1 MYHYNLQEWL
11 LFFFIYCFLG
21 WCWESCYVSAK
32 KHQWVN
38 RGFMKGPFLPIYGF
52 GALSVLIATL
62 PVRPF
67 PVLVFIFG
75 MIGATA
81 LELVTGICMEKLFHV
96 RYWDYSNQKFNY
108 KGHICLTSSIAW
120 GAFSLAMIYGFHKP
134 IEKLVLSIPFVWLDI
149 LTTVL
154 TVIVAADFAI
164 SFKTAMELRAILDN
178 MERIK
183 DEMKRLQKRAEV
195 IEAFL
200 ADDFH
205 DAKENFKEE
214 MQERKDNLIEGL
226 QERKDNILEG
236 IQEHKDAIADE
247 MKERKDAFVEGV
259 SEYKDNFMEDWSLR
273 KEDAKAQLQ
282 EIRDKQKYYLEKKK
296 YSMSDNSAI
305 ANLLRRNP
313 SAVSGRHA
321 LAFKEYRDKLIE
333 SIKREVGELTKS
345 EEDAE
350 SAENK

>member
-32 KHQWVN
+32 KRQWVN

-67 PVLVFIFG
+67 PVLVYVFG

-96 RYWDYSNQKFNY
+96 RYWDYSNQKFNF

-164 SFKTAMELRAILDN
+164 SFKTAMELRAILDS

-214 MQERKDNLIEGL
+214 MQERKDNLMEGL
-226 QERKDNILEG
+226 QERKENILEE
-236 IQEHKDAIADE
+236 IQE
-247 MKERKDAFVEGV
+247 
-259 SEYKDNFMEDWSLR
+259 R
-273 KEDAKAQLQ
+273 KEDAKTQLQ
-282 EIRDKQKYYLEKKK
+282 EIREKQKYYLEKKK
-296 YSMSDNSAI
+296 YSMSDNTAI

-350 SAENK
+350 STENK

>member
-1 MYHYNLQEWL
+1 MKMYHYNLQEWL

-32 KHQWVN
+32 KRQWVN

-96 RYWDYSNQKFNY
+96 RYWDYSNQKFNF

-164 SFKTAMELRAILDN
+164 SFKTAMELRAILDS

-214 MQERKDNLIEGL
+214 MLERKDNLMEGL
-226 QERKDNILEG
+226 QERKENILEG
-236 IQEHKDAIADE
+236 IQE
-247 MKERKDAFVEGV
+247 
-259 SEYKDNFMEDWSLR
+259 R

-282 EIRDKQKYYLEKKK
+282 EIREKQKYYLEKKK
-296 YSMSDNSAI
+296 YSMSDNTAI

-350 SAENK
+350 SAENR

>member
-1 MYHYNLQEWL
+1 
-11 LFFFIYCFLG
+11 
-21 WCWESCYVSAK
+21 
-32 KHQWVN
+32 
-38 RGFMKGPFLPIYGF
+38 MKGPFLPIYGF

-67 PVLVFIFG
+67 PVLVFVFG

-96 RYWDYSNQKFNY
+96 RYWDYSNQKFNF

-164 SFKTAMELRAILDN
+164 SFKTAMELRAILDS

-214 MQERKDNLIEGL
+214 MLERKDNLMEGL
-226 QERKDNILEG
+226 QERKENILEG
-236 IQEHKDAIADE
+236 IQE
-247 MKERKDAFVEGV
+247 
-259 SEYKDNFMEDWSLR
+259 R

-282 EIRDKQKYYLEKKK
+282 EIREKQKYYLEKKK
-296 YSMSDNSAI
+296 YSMSDNTAI

-350 SAENK
+350 STENK

>member
-32 KHQWVN
+32 KRQWVN
-38 RGFMKGPFLPIYGF
+38 RGFMNGPFLPIYGF

-67 PVLVFIFG
+67 PVLVFVFG
-75 MIGATA
+75 MLGATA

-96 RYWDYSNQKFNY
+96 RYWDYSNQKFNF

-226 QERKDNILEG
+226 QERK
-236 IQEHKDAIADE
+236 
-247 MKERKDAFVEGV
+247 
-259 SEYKDNFMEDWSLR
+259 
-273 KEDAKAQLQ
+273 EDAKVQLQ

-333 SIKREVGELTKS
+333 NIKREVGELTKS

-350 SAENK
+350 SAENKWPDKK

>member
-1 MYHYNLQEWL
+1 
-11 LFFFIYCFLG
+11 
-21 WCWESCYVSAK
+21 
-32 KHQWVN
+32 
-38 RGFMKGPFLPIYGF
+38 MKGPFLPIYGF

-67 PVLVFIFG
+67 PVLVFVFG

-96 RYWDYSNQKFNY
+96 RYWDYSNQKFNF

-164 SFKTAMELRAILDN
+164 SFKTAMELRAILDS
-178 MERIK
+178 MEHIK

-214 MQERKDNLIEGL
+214 MQECKDNLIEGL
-226 QERKDNILEG
+226 QERKENILEG
-236 IQEHKDAIADE
+236 IQE
-247 MKERKDAFVEGV
+247 
-259 SEYKDNFMEDWSLR
+259 R
-273 KEDAKAQLQ
+273 KEDAKGQLQ
-282 EIRDKQKYYLEKKK
+282 EIREKQKYYLEKKK
-296 YSMSDNSAI
+296 YSMSDNTAI

-350 SAENK
+350 STENK

>member
-32 KHQWVN
+32 KRQWVN

-67 PVLVFIFG
+67 PVLVYVFG

-96 RYWDYSNQKFNY
+96 RYWDYSNQKFNF

-164 SFKTAMELRAILDN
+164 SFKTAMELRAILDS

-214 MQERKDNLIEGL
+214 MQERKDNLMEGL
-226 QERKDNILEG
+226 QERKENILEG
-236 IQEHKDAIADE
+236 IQE
-247 MKERKDAFVEGV
+247 
-259 SEYKDNFMEDWSLR
+259 R

-282 EIRDKQKYYLEKKK
+282 EIREKQKYYLEKKK
-296 YSMSDNSAI
+296 YSMSDNTAI

-350 SAENK
+350 STENK

>member
-32 KHQWVN
+32 KRQWVN

-67 PVLVFIFG
+67 PVLVFLFG

-96 RYWDYSNQKFNY
+96 RYWDYSNQKFNF
-108 KGHICLTSSIAW
+108 KGHICLTSSFAW

-164 SFKTAMELRAILDN
+164 SFKTAMELRAILDS

-214 MQERKDNLIEGL
+214 MQERKDNLMEGL
-226 QERKDNILEG
+226 QERKENILEG
-236 IQEHKDAIADE
+236 IQE
-247 MKERKDAFVEGV
+247 
-259 SEYKDNFMEDWSLR
+259 R
-273 KEDAKAQLQ
+273 KEDAKTQLQ
-282 EIRDKQKYYLEKKK
+282 EIREKQKYYLEKKK
-296 YSMSDNSAI
+296 YSMSDNMAI

-350 SAENK
+350 SADNK

>member
-32 KHQWVN
+32 KRQWVN

-67 PVLVFIFG
+67 PVLVYVFG

-96 RYWDYSNQKFNY
+96 RYWDYSNQKFNF

-164 SFKTAMELRAILDN
+164 SFKTAMELRAILDS

-214 MQERKDNLIEGL
+214 MLERKDNLMEGL
-226 QERKDNILEG
+226 QERKENILEG
-236 IQEHKDAIADE
+236 IQE
-247 MKERKDAFVEGV
+247 
-259 SEYKDNFMEDWSLR
+259 R

-282 EIRDKQKYYLEKKK
+282 EIREKQKYYLEKKK
-296 YSMSDNSAI
+296 YSMSDNTAI

-321 LAFKEYRDKLIE
+321 LAFKEYRDKLIDN
-333 SIKREVGELTKS
+333 IKREVGELTKS
-345 EEDAE
+345 GEDAE
-350 SAENK
+350 SEENK

>member
-32 KHQWVN
+32 KRQWVN

-67 PVLVFIFG
+67 PVLVYVFG

-96 RYWDYSNQKFNY
+96 RYWDYSNQKFNF

-164 SFKTAMELRAILDN
+164 SFKTAMELRAILDS

-214 MQERKDNLIEGL
+214 MLERKDNLMEGL
-226 QERKDNILEG
+226 QERKENILEG
-236 IQEHKDAIADE
+236 IQE
-247 MKERKDAFVEGV
+247 
-259 SEYKDNFMEDWSLR
+259 R

-282 EIRDKQKYYLEKKK
+282 EIREKQKYYLEKKK
-296 YSMSDNSAI
+296 YSMSDNTAI

-333 SIKREVGELTKS
+333 NIKREVGELTKS
-345 EEDAE
+345 EEDDE
-350 SAENK
+350 STGNK

>member
-32 KHQWVN
+32 KRQWVN

-67 PVLVFIFG
+67 PVLVYVFG

-96 RYWDYSNQKFNY
+96 RYWDYSNQKFNF

-164 SFKTAMELRAILDN
+164 SFKTAMELRAILDS

-214 MQERKDNLIEGL
+214 MQERKDNLMEGL
-226 QERKDNILEG
+226 QERKENILEG
-236 IQEHKDAIADE
+236 IQE
-247 MKERKDAFVEGV
+247 
-259 SEYKDNFMEDWSLR
+259 R

-282 EIRDKQKYYLEKKK
+282 EIREKQKYYLEKKK
-296 YSMSDNSAI
+296 YSMSDNMAI

-333 SIKREVGELTKS
+333 SIKREVGELTKT

-350 SAENK
+350 STENK

>member
-32 KHQWVN
+32 KRQWVN

-67 PVLVFIFG
+67 PVLVYVFG

-96 RYWDYSNQKFNY
+96 RYWDYSNQKFNF

-164 SFKTAMELRAILDN
+164 SFKTAMELRAILDS

-214 MQERKDNLIEGL
+214 MLERKDNLMEGL
-226 QERKDNILEG
+226 QERKENILEG
-236 IQEHKDAIADE
+236 IQE
-247 MKERKDAFVEGV
+247 
-259 SEYKDNFMEDWSLR
+259 R
-273 KEDAKAQLQ
+273 KEDAKTQLQ
-282 EIRDKQKYYLEKKK
+282 EIREKQKYYLEKKK
-296 YSMSDNSAI
+296 YSMSDNTAI

-333 SIKREVGELTKS
+333 SIKREVGELTKT

-350 SAENK
+350 STENK

>member
-32 KHQWVN
+32 KRQWVN

-96 RYWDYSNQKFNY
+96 RYWDYSNQKFNF

-164 SFKTAMELRAILDN
+164 SFKTAMELRAILDS

-214 MQERKDNLIEGL
+214 MLERKDNLMEGL
-226 QERKDNILEG
+226 QERKENILEG
-236 IQEHKDAIADE
+236 IQE
-247 MKERKDAFVEGV
+247 
-259 SEYKDNFMEDWSLR
+259 R

-282 EIRDKQKYYLEKKK
+282 EIREKQKYYLEKKK
-296 YSMSDNSAI
+296 YSMSDNMAI

-333 SIKREVGELTKS
+333 SIKREVGELTKT

-350 SAENK
+350 SSENK

>member
-32 KHQWVN
+32 QRKWVN
-38 RGFMKGPFLPIYGF
+38 RGFLNGPFLPIYGF

-62 PVRPF
+62 PVRET

-75 MIGATA
+75 MLGATA

-108 KGHICLTSSIAW
+108 KGHICLSSSLAW

-134 IEKLVLSIPFVWLDI
+134 IERLVTSIPFAWLDI

-154 TVIVAADFAI
+154 TVVVAADFAV
-164 SFKTAMELRAILDN
+164 SFKTAMELRDILDN
-178 MERIK
+178 MERVK

-200 ADDFH
+200 AEDFQ
-205 DAKENFKEE
+205 DAKDQIVEGMQEKKEQFAE
-214 MQERKDNLIEGL
+214 DMQERREQFAEDMQERKEQLAEGV
-226 QERKDNILEG
+226 QEYKDQLVEG
-236 IQEHKDAIADE
+236 
-247 MKERKDAFVEGV
+247 MKERRDSMVE
-259 SEYKDNFMEDWSLR
+259 EWQQK
-273 KEDAKAQLQ
+273 KENARLQLQ
-282 EIRDKQKYYLEKKK
+282 EIRNKQNTYTERMKNG
-296 YSMSDNSAI
+296 MPGNSSI
-305 ANLLRRNP
+305 AGLLKRNP
-313 SAVSGRHA
+313 SAVSRRHVQS
-321 LAFKEYRDKLIE
+321 FGEYKKELLENRK
-333 SIKREVGELTKS
+333 KRNDHGK
-345 EEDAE
+345 
-350 SAENK
+350 

>member
-32 KHQWVN
+32 KRQWVN

-67 PVLVFIFG
+67 PVLVYVFG

-96 RYWDYSNQKFNY
+96 RYWDYSNQKFNF

-164 SFKTAMELRAILDN
+164 SFKTAMELRAILDS

-214 MQERKDNLIEGL
+214 MLERKDNLMEGL
-226 QERKDNILEG
+226 QERKENILEG
-236 IQEHKDAIADE
+236 IQE
-247 MKERKDAFVEGV
+247 
-259 SEYKDNFMEDWSLR
+259 R
-273 KEDAKAQLQ
+273 KEDAKGQLQ
-282 EIRDKQKYYLEKKK
+282 EIREKQKYYLEKKK
-296 YSMSDNSAI
+296 YSMSDNMAI

-333 SIKREVGELTKS
+333 NIKREVGELTKT

-350 SAENK
+350 STENK

>member
-32 KHQWVN
+32 KRQWVN

-67 PVLVFIFG
+67 PVLVYVFG

-96 RYWDYSNQKFNY
+96 RYWDYSNQKFNF

-164 SFKTAMELRAILDN
+164 SFKTAMELRAILDS
-178 MERIK
+178 MEHIK

-214 MQERKDNLIEGL
+214 MQECKDNLIEGL
-226 QERKDNILEG
+226 QERKENILEG
-236 IQEHKDAIADE
+236 IQE
-247 MKERKDAFVEGV
+247 
-259 SEYKDNFMEDWSLR
+259 R
-273 KEDAKAQLQ
+273 KEDAKGQLQ
-282 EIRDKQKYYLEKKK
+282 EIREKQKYYLEKKK
-296 YSMSDNSAI
+296 YSMSDNTAI

-350 SAENK
+350 STENK

>member
-32 KHQWVN
+32 KRQWVN

-67 PVLVFIFG
+67 PVLVYVFG

-96 RYWDYSNQKFNY
+96 RYWDYSNQKFNF

-164 SFKTAMELRAILDN
+164 SFKTAMELRAILDS

-214 MQERKDNLIEGL
+214 MLERKDNLMEGL
-226 QERKDNILEG
+226 QERKENILEG
-236 IQEHKDAIADE
+236 IQE
-247 MKERKDAFVEGV
+247 
-259 SEYKDNFMEDWSLR
+259 R

-282 EIRDKQKYYLEKKK
+282 EIREKQKYYLEKKK
-296 YSMSDNSAI
+296 YSMSDNTAI

-333 SIKREVGELTKS
+333 NIKREVGELTKS

-350 SAENK
+350 SAENKWPGKK

>member
-1 MYHYNLQEWL
+1 
-11 LFFFIYCFLG
+11 
-21 WCWESCYVSAK
+21 
-32 KHQWVN
+32 
-38 RGFMKGPFLPIYGF
+38 
-52 GALSVLIATL
+52 
-62 PVRPF
+62 
-67 PVLVFIFG
+67 

-96 RYWDYSNQKFNY
+96 RYWDYSNQKFNF

-164 SFKTAMELRAILDN
+164 SFKTAMELRAILDS

-214 MQERKDNLIEGL
+214 MLERKDNLMEGL
-226 QERKDNILEG
+226 QERKENILEG
-236 IQEHKDAIADE
+236 IQE
-247 MKERKDAFVEGV
+247 
-259 SEYKDNFMEDWSLR
+259 R

-282 EIRDKQKYYLEKKK
+282 EIREKQKYYLEKKK
-296 YSMSDNSAI
+296 YSMSDNMAI

>member
-32 KHQWVN
+32 KRQWVN

-67 PVLVFIFG
+67 PVLVFVFG

-96 RYWDYSNQKFNY
+96 RYWDYSNQKFNF

-164 SFKTAMELRAILDN
+164 SFKTAMELRAILDS

-214 MQERKDNLIEGL
+214 MLERKDNLMEGL
-226 QERKDNILEG
+226 QERKENILEG
-236 IQEHKDAIADE
+236 IQE
-247 MKERKDAFVEGV
+247 
-259 SEYKDNFMEDWSLR
+259 R

-282 EIRDKQKYYLEKKK
+282 EIREKQKYYLEKKK
-296 YSMSDNSAI
+296 YSMSDNTAI

-350 SAENK
+350 STENK

>member
-32 KHQWVN
+32 KRQWVN

-67 PVLVFIFG
+67 PVLVYVFG

-96 RYWDYSNQKFNY
+96 RYWDYSNQKFNF

-164 SFKTAMELRAILDN
+164 SFKTAMELRAILDS
-178 MERIK
+178 MEHIK

-214 MQERKDNLIEGL
+214 MQECKDNLIEGL
-226 QERKDNILEG
+226 QERKENILEG
-236 IQEHKDAIADE
+236 IQE
-247 MKERKDAFVEGV
+247 
-259 SEYKDNFMEDWSLR
+259 R

-282 EIRDKQKYYLEKKK
+282 EIREKQKYYLEKKK
-296 YSMSDNSAI
+296 YSMSDNTAI

-313 SAVSGRHA
+313 SAVSGRHE

-333 SIKREVGELTKS
+333 SIKREVGELTKT

-350 SAENK
+350 STENK

>member
-32 KHQWVN
+32 KRQWVN

-67 PVLVFIFG
+67 PVLVYVFG

-96 RYWDYSNQKFNY
+96 RYWDYSNQKFNF

-164 SFKTAMELRAILDN
+164 SFKTAMELRAILDS

-214 MQERKDNLIEGL
+214 MLERKDNLMEGL
-226 QERKDNILEG
+226 QERKENILEG
-236 IQEHKDAIADE
+236 IQE
-247 MKERKDAFVEGV
+247 
-259 SEYKDNFMEDWSLR
+259 R

-282 EIRDKQKYYLEKKK
+282 EIREKQKYYLEKKK
-296 YSMSDNSAI
+296 YSMSDNTAI

-345 EEDAE
+345 EEDDE
-350 SAENK
+350 STGN

>member
-32 KHQWVN
+32 KRQWVN

-67 PVLVFIFG
+67 PVLVFVFG

-96 RYWDYSNQKFNY
+96 RYWDYSNQKFNF

-164 SFKTAMELRAILDN
+164 SFKTAMELRAILDS
-178 MERIK
+178 MEHIK

-214 MQERKDNLIEGL
+214 MQECKDNLIEGL
-226 QERKDNILEG
+226 QERKENILEE
-236 IQEHKDAIADE
+236 IQE
-247 MKERKDAFVEGV
+247 
-259 SEYKDNFMEDWSLR
+259 R
-273 KEDAKAQLQ
+273 KEDAKTQLQ
-282 EIRDKQKYYLEKKK
+282 EIREKQKYYLEKKK
-296 YSMSDNSAI
+296 YSMSDNTAI

-350 SAENK
+350 STENK

>member
-32 KHQWVN
+32 KRQWVN

-96 RYWDYSNQKFNY
+96 RYWDYSNQKFNF

-164 SFKTAMELRAILDN
+164 SFKTAMELRAILDS

-214 MQERKDNLIEGL
+214 MLERKDNLMEGL
-226 QERKDNILEG
+226 QERKENILEG
-236 IQEHKDAIADE
+236 IQE
-247 MKERKDAFVEGV
+247 
-259 SEYKDNFMEDWSLR
+259 R
-273 KEDAKAQLQ
+273 KEDAKAQLK
-282 EIRDKQKYYLEKKK
+282 EIREKQKYYLEKKK
-296 YSMSDNSAI
+296 YSMSDNMAI

-333 SIKREVGELTKS
+333 SIKREVGELTKT

-350 SAENK
+350 STENK